1 MILSELSSSFHYC
14 NTLDAGLCQTPLL
27 LQSTAARLLTGAK
40 NQQHWLLAHLRIDF
54 QILLLFTFKIF
65 SVLPHTIQPIP
76 AVCPLT
82 PPQVGRSFILTG
94 FQDSFRCVFYFNTF
108 LVFLIHLFLW
118 LLFFKLDLSL
128 VLIDD
133 IFIIYLFC
141 CGVPFESRS
150 LLEVT
155 MNRMEYNIKYIKIYQ
170 TTKQITINTS

>member
-1 MILSELSSSFHYC
+1 MCFL
-14 NTLDAGLCQTPLL
+14 
-27 LQSTAARLLTGAK
+27 
-40 NQQHWLLAHLRIDF
+40 IDF
-54 QILLLFTFKIF
+54 FLN
-65 SVLPHTIQPIP
+65 
-76 AVCPLT
+76 
-82 PPQVGRSFILTG
+82 
-94 FQDSFRCVFYFNTF
+94 FNTF
-108 LVFLIHLFLW
+108 LVFLIHLFLL